1 MMTATLE
8 VQGAGRAGGRGG
20 GAQPINF
27 QWVGLIV
34 SPAPPKYEED
44 EAGVLF
50 TCTPSPFCGVPAR
63 ELHVRCREHGVFDT
77 HRGFH

>member
-1 MMTATLE
+1 MTATLE

-44 EAGVLF
+44 EAGADLSR
-50 TCTPSPFCGVPAR
+50 P
-63 ELHVRCREHGVFDT
+63 
-77 HRGFH
+77 